1 MLVSAT
7 QAWLAAQV
15 GTSSINS
22 TYIRV
27 SFLLASCL
35 SAGKQNGEY
44 AATKTAPPPI
54 V

>member
-7 QAWLAAQV
+7 LAWLAARA
-15 GTSSINS
+15 GTAFINS

-35 SAGKQNGEY
+35 SAGKQKG
-44 AATKTAPPPI
+44 
-54 V
+54 